1 MTTKQTQ
8 CLLTYLGY
16 DTGGVDGVVGPKTNS
31 ALAAFAKSV
40 NLREGDD
47 IGQRLKQA
55 IADAADPAADPGWDS
70 IKYFSRTEFRCPC
83 PRCGGFP
90 VEPSVKLVKMADKV
104 RSHFGKPAI
113 ISSGV
118 RCAAHNVEVGGVAN
132 SRHLKGWAADLAIPG
147 VTAES
152 LNAYVG
158 SLPECAY
165 HYAIDGSFVHMDVVE

>member
-16 DTGGVDGVVGPKTNS
+16 DTGGVDGVAGPKTNS
-31 ALAAFAKSV
+31 ALAAFARGLSQGADVQEQLKLAV
-40 NLREGDD
+40 VQGRED
-47 IGQRLKQA
+47 
-55 IADAADPAADPGWDS
+55 GWENVRH
-70 IKYFSRTEFRCPC
+70 FTRREFRCPC

-90 VEPSVKLVKMADKV
+90 VEPSMKLVKMADKV

-118 RCAAHNVEVGGVAN
+118 RCAAHNAEVGGVAN
-132 SRHLKGWAADLAIPG
+132 SRHLKGWAVDLAIPG
-147 VTAES
+147 VSAES